1 MSLAPQRLH
10 SSTAKWAGAAC
21 HAIVQCVEFQGMSL
35 AEIEE
40 AVKELSPEELT
51 KLAAYVTRQDKLG
64 WDEQIEEDF
73 SPGGKHAAMLQR
85 LDAEIDA
92 GNFTPLP

>member
-1 MSLAPQRLH
+1 
-10 SSTAKWAGAAC
+10 
-21 HAIVQCVEFQGMSL
+21 MSL

-40 AVKELSPEELT
+40 AVKELTPEELT
-51 KLAAYVTRQDKLG
+51 KLAAYITRKDKLG
-64 WDEQIEEDF
+64 WDKQIEEDF

-92 GNFTPLP
+92 GKFTPSP